1 VSIAKFR
8 FTITRYKNSYIRNV
22 GNATKVDKTVSYL
35 VKNIRIN
42 ISYFLFIVREIIVL
56 SSKILLPIFLKAS
69 ISTIEKMAE
78 QDDKYKNTML
88 WIAGRLEK
96 ESGFI
101 INPDFRDDILN
112 FTNKHSN
119 KTVEEK

>member
-1 VSIAKFR
+1 M
-8 FTITRYKNSYIRNV
+8 
-22 GNATKVDKTVSYL
+22 
-35 VKNIRIN
+35 
-42 ISYFLFIVREIIVL
+42 
-56 SSKILLPIFLKAS
+56 LPIFLKAS